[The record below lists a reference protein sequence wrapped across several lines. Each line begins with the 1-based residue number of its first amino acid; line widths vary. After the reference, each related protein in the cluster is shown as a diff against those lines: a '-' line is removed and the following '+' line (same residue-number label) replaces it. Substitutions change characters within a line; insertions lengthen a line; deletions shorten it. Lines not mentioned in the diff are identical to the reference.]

1 MTAFEIGDDRTQKHK
16 SCTLGFICRWLLFM
30 FLLVLY
36 FRMLDD
42 MPASRQVFF
51 LCDLWAPC
59 TVLPWQDA
67 VTAQSM
73 TALAT

>member
-1 MTAFEIGDDRTQKHK
+1 MTAFDIGEDRTQKHK

-42 MPASRQVFF
+42 MPAGKSFF
-51 LCDLWAPC
+51 FVIFGLF
-59 TVLPWQDA
+59 
-67 VTAQSM
+67 AQFSHGKM
-73 TALAT
+73 QSQHKA